1 MQQAGRL
8 TVSVETE
15 AAERDS
21 NLIIEQ
27 QLLDRL
33 RAIEGVSGGDVL
45 AYFGPM
51 FPPGDDEIKDVVEA
65 LSTKKGARSRKLLF
79 MLETGGGLITTA
91 DRIAGILRHHYRSV
105 EFVVPSYAMSAGTVL
120 VMSGDAIHMDYASNL
135 GPIDPQVRKGGVPV
149 PALGYLEQF
158 DRLVEKSA
166 KGELTTAELNYLVTV
181 FDPAELYRYE
191 QERELS
197 IALLEEWLVKYKF
210 KNWKIT
216 KTKRETVTKA
226 MREERAN
233 RVGKLL
239 NDTNR
244 WHSHG
249 RGITMAVLRRD
260 LKLLIDDL
268 DEGGLGKPVRNYYRL
283 LSDYQFKRGH
293 HALVI
298 HSKEGYVGFAP
309 HPGS

>member
-1 MQQAGRL
+1 M
-8 TVSVETE
+8 SVETE

-21 NLIIEQ
+21 NIIIEQ
-27 QLLDRL
+27 QLFDRL
-33 RAIEGVSGGDVL
+33 LAIEDVAGGDVL

-51 FPPGDDEIKDVVEA
+51 FPPGDDEIKDAAEA
-65 LSTKKGARSRKLLF
+65 LATRAPRRRKL
-79 MLETGGGLITTA
+79 MVVLETDGGYITTA
-91 DRIAGILRHHYRSV
+91 DRIAGILRHHYRRV
-105 EFVVPSYAMSAGTVL
+105 EFIVPGYAMSAGTVL

-166 KGELTTAELNYLVTV
+166 KGELTTAELNYLISA

-197 IALLEEWLVKYKF
+197 IALLEEWLAKYKF
-210 KNWKIT
+210 KNWKVT
-216 KTKRETVTKA
+216 AGKKQKVTKA
-226 MREERAN
+226 MREDRATQI
-233 RVGKLL
+233 GEML

-249 RGITMAVLRRD
+249 RGITMEVLRRD
-260 LKLLIDDL
+260 LKLLIDDF
-268 DEGGLGKPVRNYYRL
+268 DAGNLGVPIRNYYRL
-283 LSDYQFKRGH
+283 LSDYQYKRGH
-293 HALVI
+293 HALVV

-309 HPGS
+309 PPGH